1 MKTIEFFE
9 LVLPEKGVYVL
20 FTQKPNGVG
29 WNENH
34 NSLNELAEAAAGYDK
49 SDATVYYA
57 LATFSNNV
65 EADESGRLR
74 AKRKAIYADQ
84 FKTLAVDIDIGGKYA
99 TAKEAAQ
106 DLLASCDKLGLPRP
120 LLVRSGKGVHAYWP
134 MSQAI
139 SAKHWEVMARMLRAA
154 LASLEVDF
162 DTSKI
167 HDPAMVL
174 RPVGTRHKKDPEN
187 WLEVKAGPA
196 VEPTDPREL
205 AKILMPF
212 KGIIPTPARKPKR
225 SSVMDAFFEG
235 DRTPIVVDSL
245 GGCAQIKALLDSQ
258 GAKDA
263 NGDLPQEPM
272 WRASLGIA
280 KFSDDVEDSII
291 ALAGG
296 HPEFDLEDSK
306 RKLAGWQGTG
316 PTTCQ
321 KFDELCPN
329 VCPSCPHYGKFKSP
343 AVLSKGSEVIVAPP
357 TLGEIAPAKQIKLP
371 DGYSVKFGKI
381 VYRGP
386 DDEDD
391 KLVAPFEIWV
401 EGRSANLDQTRALCH
416 TAVKNPDGTVER
428 FDIDMREVAAG
439 AGARL
444 KEALAEKDVYIRS
457 NPRDIQVYLMTYL
470 QEIKAVA
477 ERGLFFEHFGWQSD
491 DSFLSGCGVHK
502 LDDDEEVTIEAVQYL
517 NGAAKEYQEYLEPT
531 GEVQPWI
538 NATKLF
544 AHPDLTYHGGY
555 FLMMLGAPL
564 MAGSNIAGVFVNA
577 YSPHSGSGKTLTA
590 RFGLS
595 AWGKPSKLMRNVN
608 DTDNALYKSLGVTS
622 SFGGYID
629 EYTIVDPERG
639 RRQIFTLQ
647 DGRERTRLGRDA
659 DSFRE
664 QATWN
669 MPVFASSNRNIHDML
684 QTHLSAEAE
693 QMRVLQLPF
702 PRTSVFDDNKNLGY
716 ELTSMLETNYGI
728 VGPML
733 VTEII
738 KRGGAK
744 KVYDAAYKTFSDKY
758 DFEFKGPERFLAAAV
773 ICGAAIGEIASDLGL
788 IKFDYK
794 QAMHNVLDA
803 VRQHRDTV
811 ADSVYDAFDII
822 FQYMNDNAGDIVHY
836 RETYDA
842 VKGEANGMVVGDPTR
857 IKDAS
862 ARVEITYDDQ
872 KNPVDGKVF
881 LNRKQLNKFCREHG
895 AELSS
900 VMSQLKDMGVK
911 LVTGRKRMFKN
922 IAGLAGTGGVRTIE
936 LDISSHARLIDAAS
950 DSAGPLN
957 GFKPR
962 LSVLSN
968 DGSTTDGE

>member
-49 SDATVYYA
+49 TDATVYYA

-106 DLLASCDKLGLPRP
+106 DLLASCDKLGLPHP

-212 KGIIPTPARKPKR
+212 KGIIPTPSRKPKR

-343 AVLSKGSEVIVAPP
+343 AVLSKGTEVIVAPP
-357 TLGEIAPAKQIKLP
+357 TLGEIAPAQQIKLP

-386 DDEDD
+386 DDTEDT
-391 KLVAPFEIWV
+391 LVVPYELWV
-401 EGRSANLDQTRALCH
+401 EGRSSNLDQSRALCH
-416 TAVKNPDGTVER
+416 LAVKRTRDGTVEK
-428 FDIDMREVAAG
+428 FDIDARDVAAG
-439 AGARL
+439 AGAKL
-444 KEALAEKDVYIRS
+444 KEALAEKDIWMRN
-457 NPRDIQVYLMTYL
+457 NPKAIQDYVVTYL
-470 QEIKAVA
+470 KEIEKVA

-491 DSFLSGCGVHK
+491 DTFLSGCGVHK
-502 LDDDEEVTIEAVQYL
+502 LDGEEVTVEAVQYFT
-517 NGAAKEYQEYLEPT
+517 GAASEYQEYLEPT
-531 GEVQPWI
+531 GEIQPWI

-595 AWGKPSKLMRNVN
+595 AWGRPSKLMRNVN
-608 DTDNALYKSLGVTS
+608 DTDNALYKSLGTTS

-669 MPVFASSNRNIHDML
+669 MPVFASSNRDIHSML
-684 QTHLSAEAE
+684 QTHMSAEAE

-716 ELTSMLETNYGI
+716 ELTSLLENNYGI

-758 DFEFKGPERFLAAAV
+758 DFEFKGQERFIAAAV

-788 IKFDYK
+788 IKFNYE
-794 QAMHNVLDA
+794 QAVCNVLEA

-811 ADSVYDAFDII
+811 ADSVYDPLDII
-822 FQYMNDNAGDIVHY
+822 FQYLTDNAGDVVFWREKYDPVKDTSSGMIVGNN
-836 RETYDA
+836 TPKA
-842 VKGEANGMVVGDPTR
+842 GA
-857 IKDAS
+857 
-862 ARVEITYDDQ
+862 ARVEIKYDENNQPMTGMIYLHRGELD
-872 KNPVDGKVF
+872 KY
-881 LNRKQLNKFCREHG
+881 CRTRG
-895 AELSS
+895 AELRS
-900 VMSQLKDMGVK
+900 VKAQLEEMGVD
-911 LVTGRKRMFKN
+911 VTAGRYRLFKKVV
-922 IAGLAGTGGVRTIE
+922 GMGGKGAVRTINIDITTHPRL
-936 LDISSHARLIDAAS
+936 LDAADENSPVTISS
-950 DSAGPLN
+950 
-957 GFKPR
+957 KPR
-962 LSVLSN
+962 LTVLSN
-968 DGSTTDGE
+968 SGSTTDGE

>member
-1 MKTIEFFE
+1 MRTIEFFK

-20 FTQKPNGVG
+20 FTQKPNGIG

-34 NSLNELAEAAAGYDK
+34 NSLSELAEAAEGYDK
-49 SDATVYYA
+49 TDATVYYA

-84 FKTLAVDIDIGGKYA
+84 FKTLAVDIDIGNKYA

-106 DLLASCDKLGLPRP
+106 DLLASCGKLGLPHP
-120 LLVRSGKGVHAYWP
+120 MLVRSGKGVHAYWP
-134 MSQAI
+134 MSQTI

-154 LASLEVDF
+154 LASCEVDF
-162 DTSKI
+162 DPSKI

-187 WLEVKAGPA
+187 WLEVKCGPA
-196 VEPTDPREL
+196 VEPCDPREL

-212 KGIIPTPARKPKR
+212 KGIIPTPSRKPKR

-245 GGCAQIKALLDSQ
+245 GGCAQIQALLASQ
-258 GAKDA
+258 GTKDA
-263 NGDLPQEPM
+263 GGNLPQEPM

-280 KFSDDVEDSII
+280 KFSDDVDNSII

-296 HPEFDLEDSK
+296 HPEFDLADSK

-329 VCPSCPHYGKFKSP
+329 VCPSCPHFGRFKSP
-343 AVLSKGSEVIVAPP
+343 AVLSKGQEVIAVEP
-357 TLGEIAPAKQIKLP
+357 TIDATAPAQPIKLP
-371 DGYSVKFGKI
+371 KGYSVKFGKI

-391 KLVAPFEIWV
+391 TLVAPYELWV
-401 EGRSANLDQTRALCH
+401 EGRSMNR
-416 TAVKNPDGTVER
+416 DGTRGLLHVAFKSPYDGQVEQVDV
-428 FDIDMREVAAG
+428 DIKDAAAG
-439 AGARL
+439 GGTKLR
-444 KEALAEKDVYIRS
+444 EALSTKDIYLTT
-457 NPRDIQVYLMTYL
+457 NPQALQRYVMTYL
-470 QEIKAVA
+470 QEIQKVA
-477 ERGLFFEHFGWQSD
+477 TRGLFFEHFGWQSD
-491 DSFLSGCGVHK
+491 DTFLSGCGLHK
-502 LDDDEEVTIEAVQYL
+502 LDGGLDTAEYFD
-517 NGAAKEYQEYLEPT
+517 GAAKEYQEYLEPT
-531 GEVQPWI
+531 GEVEPWV

-608 DTDNALYKSLGVTS
+608 DTDNALYKSLGTTS

-659 DSFRE
+659 ESFRD

-702 PRTSVFDDNKNLGY
+702 PRTSVFDDNKTLGY
-716 ELTSMLETNYGI
+716 ELTSLLESNYGVI
-728 VGPML
+728 GPML

-744 KVYDAAYKTFSDKY
+744 KVYDTAYKAFPEKY
-758 DFEFKGPERFLAAAV
+758 GFEFKGPERFIAAAV

-794 QAMHNVLDA
+794 QAVVNVLAA
-803 VRQHRDTV
+803 VRQHREVV

-842 VKGEANGMVVGDPTR
+842 VKNTTSGMIVGDPSHV
-857 IKDAS
+857 KDAS
-862 ARVEITYDDQ
+862 ARVEITYDEH
-872 KNPVDGKVF
+872 KNPVGGKVF
-881 LNRKQLNKFCREHG
+881 LNRKQLNKFCQQHG

-900 VMSQLKDMGVK
+900 VISQLKDMGVG
-911 LVTGRKRMFKN
+911 LTVGRKRMFKN
-922 IAGLAGTGGVRTIE
+922 IAGLAGTGGVRSVD
-936 LDISSHARLIDAAS
+936 LDITSHSRLIDAAS
-950 DSAGPLN
+950 DPAGNLN

-962 LSVLSN
+962 LTVLSN
-968 DGSTTDGE
+968 DNSTTDGE